1 MPPVPVPEPTP
12 AQTAEVLRRLTRRTD
27 EIDSGVLRL
36 PGDSSIELVTV
47 RELNTWLMGLAVRV
61 ENGHRL

>member
-1 MPPVPVPEPTP
+1 
-12 AQTAEVLRRLTRRTD
+12 LTRRTD